1 MYHEALRL
9 ENQTSDADLL
19 DIKPLDVAKVSFR
32 KTITFFLFCFLVIMK
47 TLHFATIPFVLF
59 LVFKLTSWQLPEY
72 SMMSKLGISSIINVV
87 LAPVFYF
94 FFCYFEILCNKTIV
108 KVKSYIGERKY

>member
-1 MYHEALRL
+1 
-9 ENQTSDADLL
+9 
-19 DIKPLDVAKVSFR
+19 
-32 KTITFFLFCFLVIMK
+32 MK